1 MAYKLFILLTFVVLS
16 VLSDGNVKDLTP
28 ENFDS
33 FVDGSKAAFVEF
45 FAPWC
50 GHCKSLAP
58 EYEIVGDAFAK
69 INDVVVA
76 KVDADKHKELGSR
89 FGVRGFPTL
98 KFFPKGS
105 TTPEDYSGGRSAN
118 DIIEFINGKTG
129 SRAKV
134 NKPTSDVVVLDPFN
148 FDSVVKDQNKHVL
161 VEFYAPWCGHC
172 KKLAP
177 IWDKLAAVF
186 KNEPNVVIASL
197 DADKHKDLGQ
207 KFGVSG
213 FPTIK
218 FFPKDNKEGKPY
230 NSGRELADLVKF
242 INEEAKTK
250 RTSEGRLDNSAG
262 RVDSLDELA
271 KKYLSS
277 DKRDDLLK
285 AAETAIS
292 SLTGIDA
299 DHAQFYLKY
308 MKAIASKG
316 NDFITS
322 EKERLTK
329 MLSGGNL
336 AAGKLDEFT
345 VRQNILSQFS

>member
-1 MAYKLFILLTFVVLS
+1 VI
-16 VLSDGNVKDLTP
+16 SDGNVKDLTP

-33 FVDGSKAAFVEF
+33 IVDGSKAAFVEF

-58 EYEIVGDAFAK
+58 EYEVVGDAFAK

-89 FGVRGFPTL
+89 FGVSGFPTL

-105 TTPEDYSGGRSAN
+105 KTPEDYNGGRSAN

-134 NKPTSDVVVLDPFN
+134 NKPASDVAVLDSSN
-148 FDSVVKDQNKHVL
+148 FDSYVLDQNKHAL

-177 IWDKLAAVF
+177 VWEKLATVF
-186 KNEPNVVIASL
+186 KNEPSVVIANV
-197 DADKHKDLGQ
+197 DADKHKDLGT
-207 KFGVSG
+207 KYGVSG

-218 FFPKDNKEGKPY
+218 FYGKDSKEGKPY
-230 NSGRELADLVKF
+230 NGGRDLADLVKY
-242 INEEAKTK
+242 INQEAGTK
-250 RTSEGRLDNSAG
+250 RTIEGRLDETAG
-262 RVDSLDELA
+262 RTPTLDEIA
-271 KKYLSS
+271 KQFLSGA
-277 DKRDDLLK
+277 DKRADLIK
-285 AAETAIS
+285 AAETAIAT
-292 SLTGIDA
+292 LTGSESEW
-299 DHAQFYLKY
+299 AQFYLKY
-308 MKAIASKG
+308 MKAISSKG
-316 NDFITS
+316 NDFVTT

-329 MLSGGNL
+329 MLGGGNL
-336 AAGKLDEFT
+336 ASNKLDEF
-345 VRQNILSQFS
+345 VIRQNILSQF